1 MRWRV
6 VKENDVDNDINDYD
20 DGEIYDLDLEV
31 LNTCMEEGESDKCGD
46 DEERAVV

>member
-1 MRWRV
+1 M
-6 VKENDVDNDINDYD
+6 KENDVDDHINDYD
-20 DGEIYDLDLEV
+20 DEIYDLDLEV